1 LGEVEARFPADD
13 QTMRREDGQT
23 MAEYSVTLGVIVVGI
38 LLTMGFLSDQ
48 VRLSILRV
56 ADLIHF

>member
-1 LGEVEARFPADD
+1 LGEVEAGFQADD

>member
-1 LGEVEARFPADD
+1 
-13 QTMRREDGQT
+13 MRREDGQT

-38 LLTMGFLSDQ
+38 LLAIAAFSESA
-48 VRLSILRV
+48 RLGIVRV